1 VSTTRRASGLAIFV
15 VGVALC
21 VLPWAG
27 AAGLAALAQR
37 SGTITLAL
45 PRELIDRD
53 GEKGFV
59 VPLRAERLLGRLQAL
74 FFEFPCDHAGGD
86 RGLRL
91 FEDDRELGPAHA
103 PHSAIRELGGGR
115 FSCWNRNL
123 YFSTPDGGDARD
135 AARRYWI
142 ETPIDVSRA
151 VVLVALA
158 ISLAGAV
165 IAWMSPWARARTAR
179 WRARW
184 LDATAPL
191 RETIA
196 PLPRGWRATLI
207 VIWIACAAAATF
219 IGRGEHD
226 AYLLSTVPTA
236 GSGINAHANSLAGYS
251 VFLNGVPRMGENME
265 TWNHVAM
272 FNGA

>member
-1 VSTTRRASGLAIFV
+1 MYTSTTPRTSGLAIFI

-21 VLPWAG
+21 VLPL
-27 AAGLAALAQR
+27 AGLAALAQR

-45 PRELIDRD
+45 PRESIDRD

-59 VPLRAERLLGRLQAL
+59 VPLRAERLLGRLQAI

-103 PHSAIRELGGGR
+103 AHAAIRELGGGR

-123 YFSTPDGGDARD
+123 YFSTSDGGDARD
-135 AARRYWI
+135 AARRYRI
-142 ETPIDVSRA
+142 ETPIDVSRT

-158 ISLAGAV
+158 ISLAGAA

-184 LDATAPL
+184 
-191 RETIA
+191 
-196 PLPRGWRATLI
+196 RA
-207 VIWIACAAAATF
+207 
-219 IGRGEHD
+219 
-226 AYLLSTVPTA
+226 
-236 GSGINAHANSLAGYS
+236 
-251 VFLNGVPRMGENME
+251 
-265 TWNHVAM
+265 
-272 FNGA
+272 